1 MNILDQVKHIER
13 SSRDLGFCDACEIL
27 MMMREREQSEDGRR
41 VLGDAIDAMLR
52 KVGENDQEGSHNPAE
67 VDPRG

>member
-41 VLGDAIDAMLR
+41 VLGDAIDAILR
-52 KVGENDQEGSHNPAE
+52 KVGENEQEGSYNPAE
-67 VDPRG
+67 ADPRG